1 MAQRHP
7 CEGFVVS
14 PKGQL
19 PTPCAHYTALLVLVY
34 VTCTI
39 WLLQPP
45 PPIPSPPVTTT
56 PAHLPLIE
64 DDSTI
69 LECRTVKR
77 ERLILAT
84 FTTHIAAKA

>member
-7 CEGFVVS
+7 CEGFLVS
-14 PKGQL
+14 PQGRL

-34 VTCTI
+34 VAAI
-39 WLLQPP
+39 WLLQP